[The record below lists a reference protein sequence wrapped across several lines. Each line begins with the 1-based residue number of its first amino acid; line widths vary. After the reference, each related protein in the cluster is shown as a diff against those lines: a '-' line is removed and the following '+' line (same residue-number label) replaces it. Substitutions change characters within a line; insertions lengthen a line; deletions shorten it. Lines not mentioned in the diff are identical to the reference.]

1 MKKSVGIGAGV
12 AVVVVAGAWV
22 GATWYT
28 GKRIEET
35 STQKLAEA
43 NAFLTAQ
50 YPFMGLKLTADRY
63 DRGVF
68 STNARYVLVSTV
80 SPDPAKPIRL
90 DFDTRIVHGPFPGTL
105 APHAARIHSAM
116 AQNDTVKPVF
126 DITKG
131 ASPLVTNALVA
142 YNGDTDF
149 DWAIPP
155 VDHAQEGRSM
165 SFSGAKGAGSFDR
178 DTVAVKGDMR
188 IDSVKVV
195 GTEAEQKLNV
205 EMRGIGGKFDSR
217 PGKFGLSIGNAE
229 MTLDQLVVTTRDPAV
244 GGTLD
249 KGSYRVK
256 VEENDKFINLEAA
269 YAAGAMKFGTIDL
282 GSAQAVIKAG
292 QLDGNA
298 LKVLSD
304 FYAKLPSAVA
314 LGSTGSEDVLKD
326 GMTKMMGSGQQ
337 LLAANPTF
345 SIDPLL
351 WKTDK
356 GEQRATLSVQFDRL
370 PIEQTTNSRDIAI
383 KAVKRLDASVSLS
396 KLMAQ
401 YLATKFIVAQTGATP
416 ADAQKMAAEQIEQG
430 VAMAQMMD
438 FAKLEGDN
446 LVARVS
452 YVDGVVDINGK
463 KTPIEEFADQMGV
476 GKSWDTDSEEP
487 AEDEGEE
494 DVGDDATD
502 DAAADAADVPA
513 SSGGYLNRVNTEV
526 MGEILDNEG
535 FEYTIDTDGAGDPK
549 IDIEPGDTGAKS
561 IEVEYYNCAGRNH
574 NCEDFLLKAKFK
586 PSRGATLKVINEFNR
601 ENRWVRVY
609 LDDDNAPM
617 VEMDINADGGLGKKS
632 LGILV
637 GLFFSVTRDFAEAI
651 KPAAPARNR

>member
-1 MKKSVGIGAGV
+1 V
-12 AVVVVAGAWV
+12 WV

-28 GKRIEET
+28 GKRIEEA
-35 STQKLAEA
+35 STKKLAEA

-50 YPFMGLKLTADRY
+50 YPFLGLKLTADRY

-68 STNARYVLVSTV
+68 STDARYVLISTV
-80 SPDPAKPIRL
+80 TPEAASAIRL
-90 DFDTRIVHGPFPGTL
+90 DFDTHIVHGPFPKTL
-105 APHAARIHSAM
+105 APHAARIHSSL

-131 ASPLVTNALVA
+131 ASPLVGNALVA
-142 YNGDTDF
+142 YGGDTDF

-155 VDHAQEGRSM
+155 VDHTHEGRSM
-165 SFSGAKGAGSFDR
+165 NFSGAKGAGSFDR
-178 DTVAVKGDMR
+178 DTLAVKGDMR
-188 IDSVKVV
+188 VDSVKVT
-195 GTEAEQKLNV
+195 GTEAEEKLNV

-229 MTLDQLVVTTRDPAV
+229 MTLDQLVVTTRNPAV

-292 QLDGNA
+292 QLDGSA

-304 FYAKLPSAVA
+304 FYSKLPSAIS
-314 LGSTGSEDVLKD
+314 LGGSSSDDALKD

-345 SIDPLL
+345 AIDPLL

-370 PIEQTTNSRDIAI
+370 PIEQTSNTRDIAI
-383 KAVKRLDASVSLS
+383 KAVKRLDATVSLS

-401 YLATKFIVAQTGATP
+401 DLATKFIVAQTGATP

-446 LVARVS
+446 LVTRVS
-452 YVDGVVDINGK
+452 YVDGVLDINGK

-476 GKSWDTDSEEP
+476 GKSWDMNTDDST
-487 AEDEGEE
+487 EDEGEE
-494 DVGDDATD
+494 ETEDVEADDT
-502 DAAADAADVPA
+502 AADAAVDVAPGG
-513 SSGGYLNRVNTEV
+513 SGSYLNRVNTAV
-526 MGEILDNEG
+526 MGDILDDEG
-535 FEYTIDTDGAGDPK
+535 FEYTVDTDGAGDPK
-549 IDIEPGDTGAKS
+549 IDVDPGDTGAKS
-561 IEVEYYNCAGRNH
+561 IEVEYYNCTGRSH
-574 NCEDFLLKAKFK
+574 NCEDFLMKAKFK
-586 PSRGATLKVINEFNR
+586 PGKGATLKVINEFNR

-609 LDDDNAPM
+609 LDDDNSPT
-617 VEMDINADGGLGKKS
+617 VEMDVNADGGLGKKS

-651 KPAAPARNR
+651 KPAAAARSR